1 MKNTNYLKIAAAGTA
16 AFMISAATGGFRIH
30 ISECYPRGLG
40 IRECYLRGLW
50 IHSIC
55 GQSGRCGGDLIPE
68 HGERRSARYDRY
80 VYGERS

>member
-16 AFMISAATGGFRIH
+16 AFMISAATV
-30 ISECYPRGLG
+30 
-40 IRECYLRGLW
+40 RECYLRGLW

>member
-16 AFMISAATGGFRIH
+16 AFMISAATGFTVLAGAF
-30 ISECYPRGLG
+30 G
-40 IRECYLRGLW
+40 RGLW